1 VKLCSC
7 SRPTRD
13 PDIRDRRRCS
23 ACTGWCPP
31 ARTISAAAL
40 DDLISRAAKFLPA
53 VSSEYRWA
61 AAYPGS
67 TSRRR
72 LGLRTPPRRDADEDD
87 CSTTGCPT
95 RTDPTGEGA
104 TDQRGALVGSWRRL
118 AASFVIE
125 ALHALE
131 LADAALGEARYV
143 CDPGPRDHVRSAY
156 FEEFPQLEA
165 RRDIREA
172 HEAKARRQA
181 RGEDFGAA

>member
-1 VKLCSC
+1 MRLCEC
-7 SRPTRD
+7 RPGPTQD
-13 PDIRDRRRCS
+13 TAVRDRRKCI
-23 ACTGWCPP
+23 CGGWCPP
-31 ARTISAAAL
+31 ARTIGVAAL

-95 RTDPTGEGA
+95 TTDPTGEGA
-104 TDQRGALVGSWRRL
+104 TDQRAALVGSWRRL

-131 LADAALGEARYV
+131 LADAALGQARYV